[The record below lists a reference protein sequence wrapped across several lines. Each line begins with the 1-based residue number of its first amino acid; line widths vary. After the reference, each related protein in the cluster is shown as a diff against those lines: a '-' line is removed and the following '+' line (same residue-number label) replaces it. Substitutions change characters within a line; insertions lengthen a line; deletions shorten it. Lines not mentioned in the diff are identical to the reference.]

1 MWVWTLAGMHCNAWK
16 EENTHLQIKRNTP
29 TIKIMYINS
38 QADLVSGNKLVHQ
51 RWHWRAC
58 VEARGPTYHGR
69 NVSSTRRVLN
79 YFSISSFSPLH
90 FYFILSSFYSNLL
103 YFPLF
108 FQNNSS
114 SHAWNVSPV
123 LSHWLPDD
131 WQMPP
136 TLLKEG
142 LATHARPSTPPVKAE
157 GKKKQDQWIV
167 IRLRE
172 KTKRTF
178 LTVVGEEMG
187 HARASPTPTAG
198 IVRCRAEGIQNS
210 LGIAGASIS
219 RGLQYSGRE
228 ESNVKFKTR
237 EQHK

>member
-157 GKKKQDQWIV
+157 GKKKTGPVNCHKI
-167 IRLRE
+167 
-172 KTKRTF
+172 K
-178 LTVVGEEMG
+178 GENEAHIPYCSRWRDG
-187 HARASPTPTAG
+187 PCTSLPNPH
-198 IVRCRAEGIQNS
+198 CWNS
-210 LGIAGASIS
+210 QVPSW
-219 RGLQYSGRE
+219 RYSE
-228 ESNVKFKTR
+228 
-237 EQHK
+237 